1 MNTLVQQGQI
11 KIGRDT
17 FAVGSLKEAV
27 SCWIAARETYGW
39 GASDSPAVNV
49 TFAGCKYRISYN
61 GRLWDREGNEVL
73 A

>member
-1 MNTLVQQGQI
+1 MNTLVQQGHI

-27 SCWIAARETYGW
+27 GCWIAARETYGW
-39 GASDSPAVNV
+39 GASDSPAVSV
-49 TFAGCKYRISYN
+49 TFGGCKYRISYN
-61 GRLWDREGNEVL
+61 GRLWDRRGNEVL